1 MATPDPSDKPIQVAP
16 ARFVT
21 IPLAAAITGLT
32 ASAMRTKISR
42 GFWVEG
48 REYRRA
54 PDGHVF
60 VDLRGFERWVETEV
74 A

>member
-1 MATPDPSDKPIQVAP
+1 MNTVPEPAIQVAP

-60 VDLRGFERWVETEV
+60 VDLRGFEKWVETE
-74 A
+74 AA